1 MDKYYTKPC
10 NFYFGKQ
17 SKRKIQNNLSL
28 PFGGTNNISF
38 DSIEIISRKKIKLIH
53 YKKINSLNKNLRKK
67 INMDISNIVRKK
79 KFRKLQLTN
88 TPLLMGVI
96 NMTPDSFSDGG
107 KFNKTNSALDHAKY
121 LIKKGCKIIDVGGE
135 STRPGAKEISVKS
148 EWKRIKGFCK
158 RTQKLKCLISIDTR
172 KSQIMDLASRYKVD
186 LVNDISGLNFDK
198 STIKFLKRSK
208 KPFVIH
214 HSRGL
219 PKNMQKKPNYK
230 NVLLDIYDFFEDKLK
245 TINRNGIKHKNI
257 ILDPGIGFGKNLK
270 HNITILKHVS
280 IFHSLGYPV
289 MLGISR
295 KRFIK
300 DLVDINDS
308 KERIGG
314 TISSSIWLMMQG
326 VQILRVHDVNEINQ
340 AIKVFKSLKF
350 K

>member
-1 MDKYYTKPC
+1 
-10 NFYFGKQ
+10 
-17 SKRKIQNNLSL
+17 
-28 PFGGTNNISF
+28 
-38 DSIEIISRKKIKLIH
+38 
-53 YKKINSLNKNLRKK
+53 
-67 INMDISNIVRKK
+67 
-79 KFRKLQLTN
+79 
-88 TPLLMGVI
+88 MGVI

-107 KFNKTNSALDHAKY
+107 KYNKINSALERAKY
-121 LIKKGCKIIDVGGE
+121 FIKKGCQIIDVGGE
-135 STRPGAKEISVKS
+135 STRPGAKEINLNN
-148 EWKRIKGFCK
+148 EWKRIEGFFK
-158 RTQKLKCLISIDTR
+158 KTKKLNCLISLDTR
-172 KSQIMDLASRYKVD
+172 KSKIMDLANKYKVD
-186 LVNDISGLNFDK
+186 LVNDVSGLNYDI
-198 STIKFLKRSK
+198 STINFLRKTK

-214 HSRGL
+214 HSKGS

-230 NVLLDIYDFFEDKLK
+230 NVLLDIYDFFENKLK

-270 HNITILKHVS
+270 HNITLLKHVS

-326 VQILRVHDVNEINQ
+326 VQILRVHDFNEINQ
-340 AIKVFKSLKF
+340 AIKVFRSLKF